1 MYTMCSRQ
9 LNRKDWTI
17 SGLGRGKQDNSEIV
31 TWVTKEFRNLVSDK
45 EKNIQEIQYANTRMD
60 ELKEEYQDFVKTK
73 NQLENCQRDLIF
85 TQNAIQ
91 DAEIEYKSEIEG
103 IKDNNRVEMGEQ
115 TRLKV
120 HSQLC

>member
-1 MYTMCSRQ
+1 
-9 LNRKDWTI
+9 
-17 SGLGRGKQDNSEIV
+17 LGRGKQDNSEIV

-120 HSQLC
+120 HSQLR